1 LNYIGKKTI
10 GAVKMTTRIQEL
22 EKQIKYHQDLYYNS
36 QPVISDAEFDAL
48 WDELKRLDPSNVL
61 FKTVGQDSGNFPK
74 AAHLMKMGSQEK
86 AANPDEFRAW
96 VKKHPE
102 ITEYVVQYK
111 LDGASLELQYEKGCL
126 VKAVSRGNGDV
137 GDDITANAMRMRG
150 VTRNLIRPFSGA
162 VRGEVLMPHAVH
174 ETKYSDKANCRN
186 AANGIMKRIS
196 GEGSEDLLFMAYDAV
211 GDVNFRH
218 EKNKSD
224 WLFETGF
231 KVPDTWVFT
240 DSEEVITLREKI
252 AKRKAGFAFD
262 IDGLVIKNKSIDL
275 EDMKRDRPSKQI
287 AFKFDLDRAVTT
299 LLAVEWYISGKV
311 RTPVAVMEPV
321 QLNGTTVK
329 QASLAN
335 PNLIKELGVKI
346 GDTVEVVKRGEIIPK
361 IESTVFTPADA
372 KEIEIPEI
380 CVCCGTKLV
389 NEGTILYCP
398 NKDCDETRL
407 HRIEKWVE
415 KNEIMN
421 LSYATIKKLWDAGIV
436 KSIQDLYSLSVDKV
450 RHLDGFGEGF
460 KRVVKEIDKKRVIPL
475 ARFVAAFDLDGYG
488 EKLIKPLFDA
498 LWVQNLEDVFALT
511 WADIDKVP
519 GWTGIRAIEFPNLIR
534 EVKDEMKNLSGVVKT
549 EVPAKRAG
557 GKLNG
562 KSFCF
567 TGALE
572 TLKRKD
578 AENLVL
584 DKGGVI
590 ACGVSK
596 TLTYLVTNDTSSGS
610 SKNKK
615 AADLNIE
622 IITEKEFLELIRQ

>member
-1 LNYIGKKTI
+1 
-10 GAVKMTTRIQEL
+10 MTNLRNQEI

-48 WDELKRLDPSNVL
+48 WDELKRLDPLNAL

-86 AANPDEFRAW
+86 AANPDEFW
-96 VKKHPE
+96 VWIKKHPE

-111 LDGASLELQYEKGCL
+111 LDGASLELQYEKGRL
-126 VKAVSRGNGDV
+126 VKAVTRGNGSV
-137 GDDITANAMRMRG
+137 GDDITANAMKMQG
-150 VTRNLIRPFSGA
+150 VLPSFNRPFSGA
-162 VRGEVLMPHAVH
+162 VRGEVLMLHAVH

-186 AANGIMKRIS
+186 AANGLMKRIS
-196 GEGSEDLLFMAYDAV
+196 GEGSKDLLFMAYDAV
-211 GDVNFRH
+211 GNVVFQH
-218 EKNKSD
+218 EKDKSD
-224 WLFETGF
+224 WLSEMGF
-231 KVPDTWVFT
+231 KVPDTWVFI
-240 DSEEVITLREKI
+240 DPEEIITLREKI
-252 AKRKAGFAFD
+252 TKEKANLAFD
-262 IDGLVIKNKSIDL
+262 IDGLVIKNKVIDL
-275 EDMKRDRPSKQI
+275 DDMKRDRPLKQI

-299 LLAVEWYISGKV
+299 LLAVEWYTSGKV
-311 RTPVAVMEPV
+311 RTPVAIMSPV

-335 PNLIKELGVKI
+335 PNLIKELSIRI

-361 IESTVFTPADA
+361 IERVIFTPADA
-372 KEIEIPEI
+372 KEVKFPKI
-380 CVCCGTKLV
+380 CACCGAKLV

-421 LSYATIKKLWDAGIV
+421 LSYTTIKKLWDAGIV
-436 KSIQDLYSLSVDKV
+436 KSIQDLYSLNVDKV

-460 KRVVKEIDKKRVIPL
+460 ERVVKEIDKKRVIPL

-488 EKLIKPLFDA
+488 ERLISPLFDA
-498 LWVQNLEDVFALT
+498 LRVQNLEDVFALT
-511 WADIDKVP
+511 RADINKVP
-519 GWTGIRAIEFPNLIR
+519 GWTGIRAIEFPNLIHD
-534 EVKDEMKNLSGVVKT
+534 VKDEMKNLSGVVKI
-549 EVPAKRAG
+549 EVPAKTAG

-572 TLKRKD
+572 TIKRKE
-578 AENLVL
+578 AEKLVI
-584 DKGGVI
+584 DKGGAI
-590 ACGVSK
+590 ASGVSK

-615 AADLNIE
+615 AADLGIE
-622 IITEKEFLELIRQ
+622 IITEKEFLELIR